1 MSLGIKRV
9 DGTPSI
15 PVFQKVL
22 ETSRGGYKL
31 DTTGLTAG
39 EVLKAGTAIS
49 FDETT
54 RIAKQAT
61 VNVGDETTPAST
73 DANGLLYN
81 DTLIEDNAFV
91 TVVTRGT
98 VYENRIPETEQ
109 TVKDA
114 LPLIIFS
121 KSF

>member
-9 DGTPSI
+9 DGAPSI

-31 DTTGLTAG
+31 DTTGLTEG
-39 EVLKAGTAIS
+39 EVLKAGTAMS

-54 RIAKQAT
+54 RIAKKAT
-61 VNVGDETTPAST
+61 GAEDVA
-73 DANGLLYN
+73 GLLYN

-91 TVVTRGT
+91 TILTRGT
-98 VYENRIPETEQ
+98 VYENRIPAIDQ
-109 TVKDA
+109 LVKDA